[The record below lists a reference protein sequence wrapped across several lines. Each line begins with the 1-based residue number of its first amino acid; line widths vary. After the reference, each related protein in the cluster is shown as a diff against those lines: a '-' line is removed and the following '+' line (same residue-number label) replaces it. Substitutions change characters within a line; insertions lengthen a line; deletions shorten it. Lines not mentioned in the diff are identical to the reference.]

1 MLKQLS
7 VQNFALIDQIEI
19 EFDKGLSVITGET
32 GAGKSILLGALSLI
46 LGNRADHD
54 SLKDKSKKCII
65 EGVFDVSNYDLKSFF
80 DQVEL
85 DYADNAIIRREIN
98 PQGKSRNFI
107 NDTPTTLE
115 VMKSLGSQLIDIHS
129 QHQSLK
135 INDAIFQLEVLDALA
150 NNQDQLE
157 KYQAIYK
164 SYKQLSARLEA
175 LTIEAAESKKQ
186 EDYLTFQ
193 FEELEALNLKQ
204 GEIEGLEEEQERFAN
219 SEEII
224 SNMSQLVNGL
234 SQGET
239 NVVDS
244 LAQLKQLLSQTE
256 KYDAS
261 LKEDSERLTSLHI
274 ELVDLAAELESKA
287 EGFHHDPERQQIVE
301 ERLGEAHRLQ
311 LKHQLSSAEELI
323 PLKIKLEQQLE
334 AISTV
339 DQQLAATEKEL
350 KQSRSEL
357 KQLATQ
363 LSEKRIAAS
372 KQLIKEVEKTVHQL
386 GMQYARLEVNQ
397 LSREEFNQYGI
408 DNFDFL
414 FSANK
419 GMEPQLISKTASG
432 GEISRLMLAIKRVL
446 AEYKHLPTILFD
458 EIDTGVSGEVA
469 NQMGI
474 ILEEIGSQRQVIS
487 ITHLPQIAAKGKS
500 HFYVYK
506 EDEGERSISQMKR
519 LTQDERVEEL
529 AKMLSG
535 STLSEAARINAKE
548 LLSQ

>member
-7 VQNFALIDQIEI
+7 VQNFALIDQIKI
-19 EFDKGLSVITGET
+19 DFDNGLSVITGET

-54 SLKDKSKKCII
+54 SLKDKTQKCII
-65 EGVFDVSNYDLKSFF
+65 EGAFDVSNYDLKSFF
-80 DQVEL
+80 DHVEL
-85 DYADNAIIRREIN
+85 DYADNTIIRREIN

-107 NDTPTTLE
+107 NDTPTTLG
-115 VMKSLGSQLIDIHS
+115 VMKSLGSRLIDIHS

-135 INDAIFQLEVLDALA
+135 INDAVFQLEVLDALA
-150 NNQDQLE
+150 NNQTRLSN
-157 KYQAIYK
+157 YQAIY
-164 SYKQLSARLEA
+164 SEFKQLSAKLDELRG
-175 LTIEAAESKKQ
+175 EAAESKTQ
-186 EDYLTFQ
+186 EDYLNFQ
-193 FEELEALNLKQ
+193 FEELEALSLKE
-204 GEIEGLEEEQERFAN
+204 GEVEGLEIEQERFAN

-224 SNMSQLVNGL
+224 NNMSQLITGL

-244 LAQLKQLLSQTE
+244 LSQLKQLLSQTE
-256 KYDAS
+256 KFDAS
-261 LKEDSERLTSLHI
+261 LKEESERLTSLHI
-274 ELVDLAAELESKA
+274 ELLDLAAELESKA
-287 EGFHHDPERQQIVE
+287 ENFHHDPERQEIVE
-301 ERLGEAHRLQ
+301 ERLAEVHRLQ
-311 LKHQLSSAEELI
+311 VKHQLATADELI

-339 DQQLAATEKEL
+339 DLQIIATEKEL
-350 KQSRSEL
+350 NKSKKDLED
-357 KQLATQ
+357 LAIQ
-363 LSEKRIAAS
+363 LSKKRNEAS
-372 KQLIKEVEKTVHQL
+372 KKLILAVENTIHQL
-386 GMQYARLEVNQ
+386 GMQYAKLEVSHTN
-397 LSREEFNQYGI
+397 REDFNQYGL
-408 DNFDFL
+408 DDFEFL

-419 GMEPQLISKTASG
+419 GMQPQLISKTASG

-446 AEYKHLPTILFD
+446 AEYKQMPTILFD

-474 ILEEIGSQRQVIS
+474 ILEEIASQRQVIS

-506 EDEGERSISQMKR
+506 QEGGERSVSQMKR
-519 LTQDERVEEL
+519 LNHDERVEEI

-535 STLSEAARINAKE
+535 SKLSEAARINAKE